1 MSVRKLL
8 LALGVVFVIVGL
20 WLAVIWFNQIAGRS
34 SQTAEQEQNRPAVL
48 VALDGIPSGTLLR
61 EGEIGWKEVASGELR
76 PGYLQRGQISEN
88 EFFGA
93 ITRRGFAKGEPLL
106 VSDLVKP
113 SDRRFL
119 SAVLRPGH
127 RAVSI
132 SVDAPQSSSGLMLPG
147 DYVDIILTQNFGDSL
162 GSAARRSVGE
172 TFLRNVRVVAV
183 DQSLST
189 QTKRGE
195 AGGQATFPGS
205 DARVPKTITLELD
218 EQQAQKLFVAMQL
231 GKLQLAVLPLE
242 GSGLA
247 RDEHLHK
254 LLPTWAADV
263 SPAIRQMALSNVG
276 QVSSGSTVES
286 AVRRPPSSTSQ

>member
-8 LALGVVFVIVGL
+8 LTLGVVFVIAGL
-20 WLAVIWFNQIAGRS
+20 WLAVIWFNQVTERGP
-34 SQTAEQEQNRPAVL
+34 QTAEQEQNRPAVL

-61 EGEIGWKEVASGELR
+61 EGEIGWKEVTSGELR
-76 PGYLQRGQISEN
+76 PGYLQRGQISER

-93 ITRRGFAKGEPLL
+93 ITRRDFAKGEPLL
-106 VSDLVKP
+106 ISELVKP

-119 SAVLRPGH
+119 SAVLRPDR

-132 SVDAPQSSSGLMLPG
+132 SVDAPQSSSGLVLPG

-172 TFLRNVRVVAV
+172 TVLHNVRVVAV
-183 DQSLST
+183 GQSLST
-189 QTKRGE
+189 QTKPSAS
-195 AGGQATFPGS
+195 AGQTTFPGS
-205 DARVPKTITLELD
+205 DAQVPKTITLELD
-218 EQQAQKLFVAMQL
+218 ERQAQKLFVAMQL
-231 GKLQLAVLPLE
+231 GKLQLAVRPLE

-247 RDEHLHK
+247 RDEHQRK
-254 LLPTWAADV
+254 LSPTWAADV

-276 QVSSGSTVES
+276 QASSGSTVES
-286 AVRRPPSSTSQ
+286 SVRRPPRSTSQ